1 MQAITMGLDLAK
13 HWFQVH
19 GVDAAGKIAVKR
31 RLRRA
36 EVVEFFR
43 GQESCLVGME
53 ACATAHHWARE
64 LIALGHEV
72 KLMPPAYVKAYV
84 KRNKND
90 AADAAAICEA
100 VTRPSMRFVP
110 VKDVDQ
116 QAVLMMHRARNL
128 LIRQRTMAVNALRA
142 HLAEFGVVAPQGLR
156 HVECLVA
163 AIEEKK
169 AGLPELARS
178 ILRLIVAQLD
188 DTQAKVR
195 QIEARLARWHR
206 NSRLS
211 KLLATVP
218 GVGIMGASA
227 IAATVSDPSLFR
239 SGREF
244 AAWLGMTPRQNS
256 SGGKERLGR
265 TSKRGDKYIRSL
277 LVAGALA
284 VLRHARERA
293 TKDGEWAR
301 HAGAKAGQAR
311 RGRARQPNRPHR
323 LGGNGARRR
332 LSSKRDR
339 RASGL
344 NRP

>member
-1 MQAITMGLDLAK
+1 
-13 HWFQVH
+13 
-19 GVDAAGKIAVKR
+19 
-31 RLRRA
+31 
-36 EVVEFFR
+36 
-43 GQESCLVGME
+43 ME

-72 KLMPPAYVKAYV
+72 RLMPPAYVKAYV

-90 AADAAAICEA
+90 AADAAAIWEA

-110 VKDVDQ
+110 VKSVDQ

-128 LIRQRTMAVNALRA
+128 LVRQRTMAVNALRA

-163 AIEEKK
+163 AIEED
-169 AGLPELARS
+169 ADLPALARS
-178 ILRLIVAQLD
+178 ILRLIVAQLN

-195 QIEARLARWHR
+195 QIEARLSQWHR
-206 NSRLS
+206 NSRLCR
-211 KLLATVP
+211 LLATIP
-218 GVGIMGASA
+218 GVGVMGASA

-277 LVAGALA
+277 LVAGAVA

-293 TKDGEWAR
+293 TKDGEWVRAMLAR
-301 HAGAKAGQAR
+301 KPAKLVAVALANRTARIVWAVMTRGDGYRAKDIVGQA
-311 RGRARQPNRPHR
+311 A
-323 LGGNGARRR
+323 
-332 LSSKRDR
+332 
-339 RASGL
+339 
-344 NRP
+344 

>member
-1 MQAITMGLDLAK
+1 M
-13 HWFQVH
+13 V
-19 GVDAAGKIAVKR
+19 VRR

-43 GQESCLVGME
+43 RQGPCLVGME

-90 AADAAAICEA
+90 AADAEAICEA

-116 QAVLMMHRARNL
+116 QSVLMMHRARNL
-128 LIRQRTMAVNALRA
+128 LVRQRTMLVNALRA
-142 HLAEFGVVAPQGLR
+142 HLAEFGIIAPQGLR
-156 HVECLVA
+156 HVERLA
-163 AIEEKK
+163 GAIEEDSP
-169 AGLPELARS
+169 ALPELARS
-178 ILRLIVAQLD
+178 ILRLVVAQLN

-195 QIEARLARWHR
+195 QIEAKLAKWHR
-206 NSRLS
+206 SNRVS

-227 IAATVSDPSLFR
+227 IAATVSDPNLFR

-265 TSKRGDKYIRSL
+265 TSKRGDKYIRCL
-277 LVAGALA
+277 LVAGAVA
-284 VLRHARERA
+284 VLRHARTRA
-293 TKDGEWAR
+293 TKDAEWVRALLAR
-301 HAGAKAGQAR
+301 KPAKVVAVALANRTARIVWAVMKRGAAY
-311 RGRARQPNRPHR
+311 RAPGMTGMQT
-323 LGGNGARRR
+323 A
-332 LSSKRDR
+332 
-339 RASGL
+339 
-344 NRP
+344 

>member
-1 MQAITMGLDLAK
+1 
-13 HWFQVH
+13 
-19 GVDAAGKIAVKR
+19 
-31 RLRRA
+31 
-36 EVVEFFR
+36 
-43 GQESCLVGME
+43 ME

-90 AADAAAICEA
+90 AADAEAICEA

-116 QAVLMMHRARNL
+116 QSVLMMHRARNL
-128 LIRQRTMAVNALRA
+128 LVRQRTMLVNALRA
-142 HLAEFGVVAPQGLR
+142 HLAEFGIIAPQGLR
-156 HVECLVA
+156 HVERLA
-163 AIEEKK
+163 GAIEEDSP
-169 AGLPELARS
+169 ALPELARS
-178 ILRLIVAQLD
+178 ILRLVVAQLN

-195 QIEARLARWHR
+195 QIEAKLAKWHR
-206 NSRLS
+206 SNRVS

-227 IAATVSDPSLFR
+227 IAATVSDPNLFR

-265 TSKRGDKYIRSL
+265 TSKRGDKYIRCL
-277 LVAGALA
+277 LVAGAVA
-284 VLRHARERA
+284 VLRHARNRA
-293 TKDGEWAR
+293 TKDAEWVRALLARRPAKVVAVALANRTARIAWAVMARGEAYR
-301 HAGAKAGQAR
+301 AKEIAGQA
-311 RGRARQPNRPHR
+311 A
-323 LGGNGARRR
+323 
-332 LSSKRDR
+332 
-339 RASGL
+339 
-344 NRP
+344 